1 MGTPM
6 AFTSGTTNGFSLGAT
21 KRATVALNPA
31 TSLVSGNNWFN
42 GVDVSNQYL
51 IYSDTFSQGQAPIT
65 TARPTA
71 WTTPDL
77 TDASLLAL
85 INTLPDRV
93 GQVPYT
99 DINVALQW
107 LQNSEKYF
115 LIKNGY
121 DNIVTNG
128 LVFNVDAGWAN
139 SYPGNT
145 NTWFDTI
152 GGKNMTLMNGPIL
165 NNNNGGNI
173 RFDGTDDYATS
184 FTTPT
189 SLLGDPNFTICS
201 WMRRT
206 GDGGGNTGTWG
217 LSGDGNGINSWWYFN
232 NNEIAIDT
240 WGQATF
246 TTGVQYPLNEWVFVV
261 WQKIAG
267 PMTRDNCILWK
278 NLTKYTGNQLTI
290 LRAESVA
297 PNIGNNGVNLAR
309 ISQTYSTPVP
319 IDIGLFSIYN
329 RVLSTQEITQNYNA
343 TKSRFGFGGQSL
355 FSGVTQ
361 YFDFS
366 KQSSYPGTGTNLNDV
381 SGNGYN
387 GSIFNGSFT
396 TIDGVRCW
404 NCSTT
409 GLILTDNDFV
419 FGNNYTIFIWARA
432 ISDSQA
438 ESWRTL
444 LRTIDDDHP
453 LIIQENTDL
462 LGYYDNNS
470 AGFVSYGLTLN
481 GVGLSNVWGLYTL
494 VGSGG
499 STQKLYINDGTTNAT
514 VNYNVSGE
522 AQDAWGNVGGGNQPF
537 GYVSNMVVYNNQAF
551 TQSQVTQYF
560 NATKQYYG
568 YNAQN
573 VLTYGLIT
581 SYDAGNPISYPG
593 TGTTWYDLTGNG
605 NNGTLYNS
613 PTYSNGEISFDGVDD
628 YMQANILN
636 KLLDGDPNFSVEF
649 FVKRTSNF
657 SNGGFWGIGGAGQGN
672 SIEGWTPTQN
682 EIHLDLYDSTRLSSG
697 QYYPLNTYVHVVW
710 AKSGTSI
717 STSTVNLYINGVL
730 TNLTLTRSQ
739 TTGPRYNTSTPGVG
753 IALGRI
759 NGDASSLYAP
769 ITVGTF
775 RIYDRQLTQG
785 EVLNNYNAQK
795 SRFGL

>member
-1 MGTPM
+1 M

-42 GVDVSNQYL
+42 GVDVSTQYL

-71 WTTPDL
+71 WTTPNL

-93 GQVPYT
+93 GQAPYT

-121 DNIVTNG
+121 EDIVTDG
-128 LVFNVDAGWAN
+128 LVLNLDAGWYN
-139 SYPGNT
+139 SYPGSGTVWTDLSGQGN
-145 NTWFDTI
+145 NA
-152 GGKNMTLMNGPIL
+152 TLVNGPSFSTNGQGSL
-165 NNNNGGNI
+165 N
-173 RFDGTDDYATS
+173 FDGTDDLASLGNFFTYQTFTIGLWVKPDGSQTTYADIIDNNHRGNQNWVLQQNVANLNQYEFAVFGS
-184 FTTPT
+184 AGQT
-189 SLLGDPNFTICS
+189 SLSGLFTLTTDEWVYLTFTFDGTNLRSYRNGIQFSTGAALGTTVYYNDQNFYLGY
-201 WMRRT
+201 W
-206 GDGGGNTGTWG
+206 GGGGRNW
-217 LSGDGNGINSWWYFN
+217 NGEYGIVHS
-232 NNEIAIDT
+232 
-240 WGQATF
+240 
-246 TTGVQYPLNEWVFVV
+246 
-261 WQKIAG
+261 
-267 PMTRDNCILWK
+267 
-278 NLTKYTGNQLTI
+278 
-290 LRAESVA
+290 
-297 PNIGNNGVNLAR
+297 
-309 ISQTYSTPVP
+309 
-319 IDIGLFSIYN
+319 YN
-329 RVLSTQEITQNYNA
+329 RALSNDEVFQNYNA
-343 TKSRFGFGGQSL
+343 QKARYGFGGQSL

-387 GSIFNGSFT
+387 GSISNGSFT

-409 GLILTDNDFV
+409 GWILTDNDFV

-522 AQDAWGNVGGGNQPF
+522 AQDAWGNVGGGSQPF

-551 TQSQVTQYF
+551 TQSQVAQYF

-568 YNAQN
+568 YTVNN
-573 VLTYGLIT
+573 IPSNGLVMNL
-581 SYDAGNPISYPG
+581 DAGNPISYPG
-593 TGTTWYDLTGNG
+593 SGTVWYDLTGYGNNVNLTNGPSFVPVTNGGYFSNDVDSYFEGSGNSTIPTGNSSYTMLVWARQTSGYGWGG
-605 NNGTLYNS
+605 NNGLISIGGYYTINQSNALRTLNNAVGNFHHYWWANDLS
-613 PTYSNGEISFDGVDD
+613 LESNAAGVALDTWFLVAASFDGTTRRIWV
-628 YMQANILN
+628 N
-636 KLLDGDPNFSVEF
+636 GVS
-649 FVKRTSNF
+649 RTSD
-657 SNGGFWGIGGAGQGN
+657 
-672 SIEGWTPTQN
+672 TPTGHN
-682 EIHLDLYDSTRLSSG
+682 
-697 QYYPLNTYVHVVW
+697 V
-710 AKSGTSI
+710 
-717 STSTVNLYINGVL
+717 TSTTIQISKTVANEYQIGD
-730 TNLTLTRSQ
+730 
-739 TTGPRYNTSTPGVG
+739 
-753 IALGRI
+753 IAV
-759 NGDASSLYAP
+759 A
-769 ITVGTF
+769 
-775 RIYDRQLTQG
+775 RIYNRALTS
-785 EVLNNYNAQK
+785 EEMLTTFNTEK

>member
-42 GVDVSNQYL
+42 GVDVSTQYL
-51 IYSDTFSQGQAPIT
+51 IYSDTFSQGQAPVT

-71 WTTPDL
+71 WTTPNL

-93 GQVPYT
+93 GQAPYT

-121 DNIVTNG
+121 DDIVTDG
-128 LVFNVDAGWAN
+128 LVLNVDAGWYN
-139 SYPGNT
+139 SYPGSGT
-145 NTWFDTI
+145 VWTDLS
-152 GGKNMTLMNGPIL
+152 GQG
-165 NNNNGGNI
+165 NNGTLFNSPTFSSNGQGSLN
-173 RFDGTDDYATS
+173 FDGTDDYVRVNESASIDITTNTITFGAWCYPTVSNKYQHILVKGVGESRQYGMWLSVNGTS
-184 FTTPT
+184 QIF
-189 SLLGDPNFTICS
+189 
-201 WMRRT
+201 R
-206 GDGGGNTGTWG
+206 
-217 LSGDGNGINSWWYFN
+217 
-232 NNEIAIDT
+232 
-240 WGQATF
+240 
-246 TTGVQYPLNEWVFVV
+246 
-261 WQKIAG
+261 
-267 PMTRDNCILWK
+267 
-278 NLTKYTGNQLTI
+278 NL
-290 LRAESVA
+290 
-297 PNIGNNGVNLAR
+297 NGVVG
-309 ISQTYSTPVP
+309 QTNVTISTPWVVNNWNY
-319 IDIGLFSIYN
+319 IMLVYNGSTIKIYLNGLEVFSENASGNISHTNSNVNLGGEPTQSYLFVGNITNGQIYN
-329 RVLSTQEITQNYNA
+329 RALSADEIFQNYN
-343 TKSRFGFGGQSL
+343 TQKTRFGFGGQSL

-387 GSIFNGSFT
+387 GSISNGSFT

-409 GLILTDNDFV
+409 GWILTDNDFV

-522 AQDAWGNVGGGNQPF
+522 AQDAWGNVGGGSQPF

-551 TQSQVTQYF
+551 TQSQVNQYF

-568 YNAQN
+568 YTPDN
-573 VLTYGLIT
+573 VYGNGL
-581 SYDAGNPISYPG
+581 SMYYNAGNPISYPG
-593 TGTTWYDLTGNG
+593 TGTTLYNLVGIGSNMILYNGPTFNTSYGGVIQMDATDDYARVTSPNIILGTNPRTAILWFYATTSQYGCIYGFGNSP
-605 NNGTLYNS
+605 NGT
-613 PTYSNGEISFDGVDD
+613 PTYGSMELWNYADPLSLHYAGGSISSGLNLSTNTNKWLMCALRFDGTNASIRIIDNGTV
-628 YMQANILN
+628 Y
-636 KLLDGDPNFSVEF
+636 
-649 FVKRTSNF
+649 SN
-657 SNGGFWGIGGAGQGN
+657 SAAV
-672 SIEGWTPTQN
+672 
-682 EIHLDLYDSTRLSSG
+682 
-697 QYYPLNTYVHVVW
+697 PLNTYS
-710 AKSGTSI
+710 ANYSINKSAYANEGGGMGGYIGI
-717 STSTVNLYINGVL
+717 SATYL
-730 TNLTLTRSQ
+730 RSL
-739 TTGPRYNTSTPGVG
+739 S
-753 IALGRI
+753 
-759 NGDASSLYAP
+759 D
-769 ITVGTF
+769 
-775 RIYDRQLTQG
+775 G
-785 EVLNNYNAQK
+785 EVTNFYNETK
-795 SRFGL
+795 TRYGL

>member
-51 IYSDTFSQGQAPIT
+51 IYSDTFSQGQAPVT

-71 WTTPDL
+71 WTTPNL

-93 GQVPYT
+93 GQAPYT

-121 DNIVTNG
+121 DDIITNG
-128 LVFNVDAGWAN
+128 LIANLDAGWYN
-139 SYPGNT
+139 SYPGSGTVWTDLSGQGN
-145 NTWFDTI
+145 NA
-152 GGKNMTLMNGPIL
+152 TLANSPTFTVE
-165 NNNNGGNI
+165 NGGTLI
-173 RFDGTDDYATS
+173 FDGVDDYAYITDNAS
-184 FTTPT
+184 IDLAGDK
-189 SLLGDPNFTICS
+189 SYGIWIKLLQEPGGSGFIGKADSSVNGMALAYGWSSNGFQNIAWNSANAPALSTNASDINNWYYIAGIQNGATRYIYVIGANGIRS
-201 WMRRT
+201 SSYA
-206 GDGGGNTGTWG
+206 GGN
-217 LSGDGNGINSWWYFN
+217 
-232 NNEIAIDT
+232 DT
-240 WGQATF
+240 WNNS
-246 TTGVQYPLNEWVFVV
+246 L
-261 WQKIAG
+261 
-267 PMTRDNCILWK
+267 
-278 NLTKYTGNQLTI
+278 NLTIGQVAGYYEYI
-290 LRAESVA
+290 SVGA
-297 PNIGNNGVNLAR
+297 VH
-309 ISQTYSTPVP
+309 
-319 IDIGLFSIYN
+319 IYN
-329 RVLSTQEITQNYNA
+329 RALSSVEVLQNYDA
-343 TKSRFGFGGQSL
+343 QKSRFGLGGQSL

-387 GSIFNGSFT
+387 GSISNGSFT

-409 GLILTDNDFV
+409 GWILTDNDFV

-522 AQDAWGNVGGGNQPF
+522 AQDAWGNVGGGSQPF

-551 TQSQVTQYF
+551 TQSQVNQYF

-613 PTYSNGEISFDGVDD
+613 PTYSNGEISFDGLDD

-636 KLLDGDPNFSVEF
+636 TLLDGDPNFSVEF
-649 FVKRTSNF
+649 FVKRTINF
-657 SNGGFWGIGGAGQGN
+657 NNGGFWGIGGAGQGYG
-672 SIEGWTPTQN
+672 IGGWTPTQN

-697 QYYPLNTYVHVVW
+697 QYYPSNTYVHVVW

-730 TNLTLTRSQ
+730 TNLTLTRGQ

-753 IALGRI
+753 IALGRL
-759 NGDASSLYAP
+759 NGNASSLYAP

>member
-21 KRATVALNPA
+21 KRATIALNPA
-31 TSLVSGNNWFN
+31 TSLVAGNNWFN
-42 GVDVSNQYL
+42 GVDVSTQYL

-71 WTTPDL
+71 WTTPNL

-93 GQVPYT
+93 GQTPYT

-121 DNIVTNG
+121 EDIVTDGMVLN
-128 LVFNVDAGWAN
+128 LDAGWYN
-139 SYPGNT
+139 SYPGS
-145 NTWFDTI
+145 
-152 GGKNMTLMNGPIL
+152 GTLWTDLSGQG
-165 NNNNGGNI
+165 NNGTLFNSPSFSSNGLGSLN
-173 RFDGTDDYATS
+173 FDGTDDYVRVNESASIDITTNTITFGAWCYPTVSNKYQHILVKGVGESRQYGMWLSVDGTS
-184 FTTPT
+184 
-189 SLLGDPNFTICS
+189 
-201 WMRRT
+201 
-206 GDGGGNTGTWG
+206 
-217 LSGDGNGINSWWYFN
+217 
-232 NNEIAIDT
+232 
-240 WGQATF
+240 
-246 TTGVQYPLNEWVFVV
+246 
-261 WQKIAG
+261 KIF
-267 PMTRDNCILWK
+267 RN
-278 NLTKYTGNQLTI
+278 
-290 LRAESVA
+290 V
-297 PNIGNNGVNLAR
+297 NGVVT
-309 ISQTYSTPVP
+309 QTNVTISTPWVVNNWNY
-319 IDIGLFSIYN
+319 IMLVYNGSTIKIYLNGLEVFSENASGNISHTNSNVNLGGEPTQSFFFVGNITNGQIYN
-329 RVLSTQEITQNYNA
+329 RALTADEIFQNYNA
-343 TKSRFGFGGQSL
+343 QKTRFGFGGQSL

-387 GSIFNGSFT
+387 GSISNGSFT

-409 GLILTDNDFV
+409 GWILTDNDFV

-470 AGFVSYGLTLN
+470 AGFVSYGLTLT

-522 AQDAWGNVGGGNQPF
+522 AQDAWGNVGSGSQPF